1 MKPSCF
7 TVRQIVARLA
17 DVPKA
22 TCSSARVRSGLLA
35 DQRRERVQ
43 LGGAHRMPPVPLLAR
58 GDFAGLAPPVF
69 EPPDPGGTDVVFARD
84 GGRVHAG
91 IAIAEDAFA
100 MIHIE

>member
-1 MKPSCF
+1 M
-7 TVRQIVARLA
+7 
-17 DVPKA
+17 
-22 TCSSARVRSGLLA
+22 LA

-43 LGGAHRMPPVPLLAR
+43 LGRAHRMPPVPLLAR

-100 MIHIE
+100 TIHRISAH